1 MKRILIAT
9 VAAFLLTWG
18 TIRFFSEDVAK
29 EEKAAREVDFAA
41 RFSAMKPLAEK
52 GEANAQFAVARLYH
66 EGKGVDQNL
75 KEAAGWYAKAAKSGH
90 DGAQYYLG
98 TMYEKGEGVSQ
109 DVFKAADWYKAA
121 AGFRKNVDAQFA
133 LGQLYFNG
141 RGVPQD
147 YADAFSWYLKA
158 AEGGHG
164 AAQFLIASMYQDG
177 WSVKSDPVEAYK
189 WYTLAIPNARQAIAV
204 NAKFDPSVA
213 REKLIKRMNN
223 FQIEEGKRK
232 VEEWISKTNKTK

>member
-9 VAAFLLTWG
+9 IAALLLMWLTV
-18 TIRFFSEDVAK
+18 RFFSEDVAK
-29 EEKAAREVDFAA
+29 EEKAAREIDFTARFAA
-41 RFSAMKPLAEK
+41 LKPLAEK
-52 GEANAQFAVARLYH
+52 GEADAQFAVARLYH
-66 EGKGVDQNL
+66 DGKGVEQNL
-75 KEAAGWYAKAAKSGH
+75 KESARWYARAAEKGH

-98 TMYEKGEGVSQ
+98 VMYEKGEGVPQ

-121 AGFRKNVDAQFA
+121 AGFRRNVDAQFA

-147 YADAFSWYLKA
+147 YSDAFSWYLKA
-158 AEGGHG
+158 AEQGHG

-177 WSVKSDPVEAYK
+177 WSVKSDLVEAYK
-189 WYTLAIPNARQAIAV
+189 WYTLAIPNARQAIAA

-223 FQIEEGKRK
+223 FQIGEGRRR
-232 VEEWISKTNKTK
+232 VEEWNRSKLK